1 MRILY
6 LPPISYDNLKQRPQ
20 YIAEQLSQVHDIIYV
35 DPTVSILKFLIK
47 GGEKPFGHRYRVN
60 DHLEVI
66 RMNGMLSSHRC
77 MESIWKGSSF
87 WEKKQIRTLL
97 KTVDAVWVGY
107 CPWFNLISEFKGTII
122 YDKMDDDIQITQNN
136 MLKKLIFEVEPK
148 LIYRADHIF
157 VSAQVFKDCIE
168 KSGKRAVLVPNA
180 VEIQHKK
187 GIPAKKW
194 ADHYRI
200 YGYIGMISHWFD
212 MDAIKEILNTD
223 KNNYVVL
230 VGPTEI
236 PQFKHERLEYVG
248 RVPKDEIP
256 NWIESFDVCLYP
268 FKKNSFLDTINPVKI
283 YEYLAQNKPV
293 LAVKSRETEKI
304 QANIAL
310 YDSFEQLRILLTSNL
325 KSPFSSGEDVTAFLA
340 ENNWEYR
347 TRQILEEI
355 EYGNS

>member
-20 YIAEQLSQVHDIIYV
+20 YIAEQLSQKHDIIYV
-35 DPTVSILKFLIK
+35 DPTVSIMKYLLK
-47 GGEKPFGHRYRVN
+47 GGEKPLGYRYCVN

-66 RMNGMLSSHRC
+66 RMNGVLSSHRC
-77 MESIWKGSSF
+77 MESIWKGFSF
-87 WEKKQIRTLL
+87 WEKKQIRILL
-97 KTVDAVWVGY
+97 KIVDAVWVGY
-107 CPWFNLISEFKGTII
+107 CPWFNLISNFKGMVI

-136 MLKKLIFEVEPK
+136 MLKKLISEVEPK
-148 LIYRADHIF
+148 LIHRADHIF
-157 VSAQVFKDCIE
+157 VSAQVFKDRIE
-168 KSGKRAVLVPNA
+168 KSGKKAVLVPNA

-187 GIPAKKW
+187 SIPAKKW

-223 KNNYVVL
+223 KDNYVVL

-248 RVPKDEIP
+248 RVPKDEVP
-256 NWIESFDVCLYP
+256 NWIAAFDVCLYP
-268 FKKNSFLDTINPVKI
+268 FKKNKLLDTINPVKI

-293 LAVKSRETEKI
+293 LAVKSKEIKAI
-304 QANIAL
+304 HPNMAL
-310 YDSFEQLRILLTSNL
+310 YGNFEQLRLLVRSNL
-325 KSPFSSGEDVTAFLA
+325 RPPFTSEDEVRLFLA

-347 TRQILEEI
+347 AKKILEEI
-355 EYGNS
+355 